1 MVFQEYALFPHLSVA
16 DNISFGLRVS
26 RGAKKQR
33 VNELLELVGLDGLA
47 DRMPHALS
55 GGQQQRVALARALA
69 PSPAILLLDER
80 FSNLDAALRTQVRM
94 EVHGILSAASVTSVF
109 VTHDQEEALS
119 LGDQV
124 AVMFDGRIAQISTPQ
139 QIYTRSATAEVAAF
153 VGEANFLPGTADGSH
168 ARSELGLVAL
178 VEDASGPVN
187 LLIRPESLTLDTPD
201 NGLKATVTQVE
212 FFGHDQRIGLRLA
225 SGTALVVRAD
235 AWQRVRPGDTVGL
248 RVAHP
253 VQAFHRATDPGLLS
267 DTEHRS

>member
-1 MVFQEYALFPHLSVA
+1 MTEILACQGLSKSFDGQRILSDLSLRVEAGQFVALLGPSGCGKTTTLRLIAGFETPDAGTISIQGRRVADATKNLPPEQRNIGMVFQEYALFPHLSVA

-69 PSPAILLLDER
+69 PSPAILLLDEP

-139 QIYTRSATAEVAAF
+139 QIYTRPATAEVAAF
-153 VGEANFLPGTADGSH
+153 VGEANFLPGTAEGSY
-168 ARSELGLVAL
+168 ARSELGSVAL
-178 VEDASGPVN
+178 VEDASTG
-187 LLIRPESLTLDTPD
+187 
-201 NGLKATVTQVE
+201 
-212 FFGHDQRIGLRLA
+212 
-225 SGTALVVRAD
+225 
-235 AWQRVRPGDTVGL
+235 
-248 RVAHP
+248 
-253 VQAFHRATDPGLLS
+253 
-267 DTEHRS
+267 